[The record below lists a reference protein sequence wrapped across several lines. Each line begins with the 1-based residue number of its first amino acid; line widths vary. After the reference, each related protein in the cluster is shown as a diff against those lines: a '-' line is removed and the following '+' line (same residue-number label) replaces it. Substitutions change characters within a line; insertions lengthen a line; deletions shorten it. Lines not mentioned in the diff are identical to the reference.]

1 MDITGI
7 FSESFWWLAP
17 ALSAATVLLAGVVN
31 GLFKITNGIWPQ
43 VIAWVIGT
51 ALSVGTYFAGL
62 IEMGQPEWLGVVML
76 CVVVGLSSNG
86 IYDIPAIKAW
96 VDAWFAKKPTTSTA
110 KKKTQK

>member
-1 MDITGI
+1 M
-7 FSESFWWLAP
+7 
-17 ALSAATVLLAGVVN
+17 LAGVAN

-43 VIAWVIGT
+43 VVAWVIGT
-51 ALSVGTYFAGL
+51 ALSVDAYFAGL

-76 CVVVGLSSNG
+76 CVVVGLSSND

>member
-1 MDITGI
+1 MEDMFGDLGI
-7 FSESFWWLAP
+7 VDAQGWRVSEFS
-17 ALSAATVLLAGVVN
+17 AGGVAN

-43 VIAWVIGT
+43 VVAWVIGT
-51 ALSVGTYFAGL
+51 ALSVDAYFAGL

>member
-1 MDITGI
+1 M
-7 FSESFWWLAP
+7 SPSF
-17 ALSAATVLLAGVVN
+17 LLAGVAN

-43 VIAWVIGT
+43 VVAWVIGT
-51 ALSVGTYFAGL
+51 ALSVDAYFAGL
-62 IEMGQPEWLGVVML
+62 IEMGQPERLGVVML